1 MDGLCIR
8 DARKYDLSQ
17 CFILSSE
24 LRISMIDMK
33 FVLLHDAKGD
43 DGVKSFFMD
52 VWELYIKV
60 SDDPNGRAKTT
71 SDGKFRQQ

>member
-1 MDGLCIR
+1 MDCFRVRNTSKYESTRASLSCG
-8 DARKYDLSQ
+8 RK
-17 CFILSSE
+17 
-24 LRISMIDMK
+24 LRVSMLDMK

-60 SDDPNGRAKTT
+60 GGPWS
-71 SDGKFRQQ
+71 